1 MKVILKGKRHYGTD
15 SVKYLGIQIDKK
27 LTWKKQIN
35 HMSLELNK
43 TNAMLSKLRYLLDM
57 KTLKS
62 VYYAIFKSHLF
73 YASLVWV
80 QNTTLVKIL
89 HLS

>member
-1 MKVILKGKRHYGTD
+1 
-15 SVKYLGIQIDKK
+15 
-27 LTWKKQIN
+27 
-35 HMSLELNK
+35 MSLELNK